1 MKLAYYPG
9 CTGAGTSREFEK
21 STRLVLERLGVEL
34 EEVPEWICC
43 GASPAHQHSRLLAA
57 SLNVYNMARAA
68 EIGDRVFT
76 TCAMC
81 YSQLARV
88 NHLRSSEPELFTRA
102 AQAAEVDYDGG
113 VRVVHLLE
121 VLAELGGDKLRERVT
136 NPLEGLKVACYYGCL
151 LTRPAE
157 YARAG
162 GDTENPRSMDDL
174 VAALGAEPVDW
185 SHRTEC
191 CGASFTFSREDVVNR
206 LSGKVL
212 RAARHA
218 DADCIAVACPMCQL
232 NLDLHQRGA
241 ARELELEQRFKLP
254 VVFVTQLIGLAFGFS
269 GRELELNRHYTK
281 TKPVLKKLG

>member
-21 STRLVLERLGVEL
+21 STRLVLKRLGVEL
-34 EEVPEWICC
+34 EEIPEWICC
-43 GASPAHQHSRLLAA
+43 GASPAHQHSKLLAA
-57 SLNVYNMARAA
+57 SINVYNMSRAA

-88 NHLRSSEPELFTRA
+88 NYLRREEPELFQRA
-102 AQAAEVDYDGG
+102 AEAAEVKYDGN
-113 VRVVHLLE
+113 VRVIHLLE
-121 VLAELGGDKLRERVT
+121 VLEDLGADKLADPVVK
-136 NPLEGLKVACYYGCL
+136 PLEGLKVACYYGCL
-151 LTRPAE
+151 LTRPPE

-162 GDTENPRSMDDL
+162 GDTENPHSMDRIL
-174 VAALGAEPVDW
+174 TAVGAEPVEW
-185 SHRTEC
+185 THRTEC

-212 RAARHA
+212 QAARKA
-218 DADCIAVACPMCQL
+218 GADCVAVACPMCQL

-241 ARELELEQRFKLP
+241 ARELDVEERFKLP
-254 VVFVTQLIGLAFGFS
+254 VIFVSQLLGLAYGFKS
-269 GRELELNRHYTK
+269 RELELNRHYTS
-281 TKPVLKKLG
+281 TKPLTRKLA